1 MQTLKNV
8 ARLLKLAG
16 KHRFLTY
23 ASATLSSI
31 SALMALVP
39 FLYIWKI
46 VREILEIGPVPA
58 DGQNIVAYAKTAMV
72 FALFSFLVYLAAL
85 FCSHLAAFRIA
96 ANLRIAAMRHIVKSL
111 QEQLDAFGSG
121 KLRKIVN
128 ESSAATE
135 TFLAHHLPDMAAAMT
150 TPMGLAALLLIFDWR
165 LGALCLIPVGLS
177 FLAISLM
184 TGRSLKDNMTE
195 YQNALD
201 QMSNQA
207 VEYVRGIP
215 VVKTFGQTVFSFKK
229 FKDSIENYYNFVV
242 KYTRLSRR
250 PWLLYIV
257 SINSI
262 FAFIIAGALR
272 LAQGGIDDQLTLN
285 LIFYIVITPI
295 IPITLVKTL
304 YISEESMV
312 INDALTRIDQVMA
325 MEELK
330 EPQDFLKPLDCSKE
344 LKEISY
350 SYDGRKKALDNISLR
365 VESGQKA
372 ALVGPSGSGKTTLAN
387 LIARRFDP
395 RHGQVLLGGVDVR
408 QMEKKELTDFV
419 SFVFQNSRLI
429 KASVLDNVRLGRPQA
444 TTEEVLQALKTAQC
458 DDIIE
463 KLPDGLD
470 TVIGSKGV
478 FLSGGEMQ
486 RLAIA
491 RTALRK
497 AKIIIL
503 DEATAFADA
512 ENEAKIQA
520 AFSELAEQATIIM
533 IAHRLS
539 TVAAVDRIFVLN
551 DGRLVESG
559 VGDELQAAGGL
570 FSRMW
575 KEYQTSVKW
584 KVSRERD

>member
-1 MQTLKNV
+1 MQTLNNL

-23 ASATLSSI
+23 TSVTLSSI
-31 SALMALVP
+31 SALIAMVP

-46 VREILEIGPVPA
+46 VKEVLEINP
-58 DGQNIVAYAKTAMV
+58 DFQDIQNIVAYAKIAML
-72 FALFSFLVYLAAL
+72 FALLSFLVYLVGL

-96 ANLRIAAMRHIVKSL
+96 ANLRITTMRHIVKSL
-111 QEQLDAFGSG
+111 QEKLDTFGSG

-135 TFLAHHLPDMAAAMT
+135 TFLAHHLPDIAAAIT
-150 TPMGLAALLLIFDWR
+150 TPLGLAALLFTFDWR
-165 LGALCLIPVGLS
+165 LGILCLIPVSLS
-177 FLAISLM
+177 FLAISFM
-184 TGRSLKDNMTE
+184 TGQTLKDNMTE
-195 YQNALD
+195 FQNALD
-201 QMSNQA
+201 LMSNQA
-207 VEYVRGIP
+207 VEYVRGVP

-229 FKDSIENYYNFVV
+229 FKNSIENYFNFVI
-242 KYTRLSRR
+242 KYTKLSRW
-250 PWLLYIV
+250 PWLFYIV
-257 SINSI
+257 AINSI
-262 FAFIIAGALR
+262 FAFIVAGGLW
-272 LAQGGIDDQLTLN
+272 LAQGGIDNQLILN
-285 LIFYIVITPI
+285 FIFYIIITPV

-312 INDALTRIDQVMA
+312 INDALIRIDQVMA

-330 EPQDFLKPLDCSKE
+330 NPQNFQKPLDSSIE

-350 SYDGRKKALDNISLR
+350 SYDGQKKALDNLSLR
-365 VESGQKA
+365 VECGQKV
-372 ALVGPSGSGKTTLAN
+372 ALVGPSGSGKTTVAN
-387 LIARRFDP
+387 LIARQFDP
-395 RHGQVLLGGVDVR
+395 QNGQVLIGGIDVR
-408 QMEKKELTDFV
+408 QMETKELTNFV
-419 SFVFQNSRLI
+419 SFVFQNSHLI

-444 TTEEVLQALKTAQC
+444 STEEVLQALKIAQC

-470 TVIGSKGV
+470 TVIGSKGIH
-478 FLSGGEMQ
+478 LSGGELQ

-497 AKIIIL
+497 ARIIIL

-512 ENEAKIQA
+512 ENEAKVQA
-520 AFSELAEQATIIM
+520 AFSELAKQATVIM

-539 TVAAVDRIFVLN
+539 TVVAVDRIFVLN

-559 VGDELQAAGGL
+559 TVNELEAADGL

-584 KVSRERD
+584 KVSRGQD